1 MNSGV
6 LKWARPGRGHEQVS
20 IAEVGRGAGEV
31 NHPVSAQLLEPGAQR
46 QAVAHH
52 DQALAVRAGLARECL
67 FDGGCDSGAGFA
79 FGLTA
84 AAPYVVSGGPVGPL
98 GGEAAFG
105 LLGGETFPRS
115 EVDLAQA
122 GIQDQR
128 YTQVGS
134 DPGRGR
140 GGSLEVTGDHERGI
154 CGRRA
159 AQLVGDPAGDLH
171 PLASPGG
178 VQGGSAWPWYRPAAF
193 QEVRPCRTAMRHPRP
208 AISVHHP
215 GILVVLE
222 LDQVAGWIA

>member
-6 LKWARPGRGHEQVS
+6 LSGRARVEATNRSPLPRW
-20 IAEVGRGAGEV
+20 GAGPAKS
-31 NHPVSAQLLEPGAQR
+31 NHPVSAQLLQPGAQR

-115 EVDLAQA
+115 EVDLSQA

-128 YTQVGS
+128 HTQVGS

-140 GGSLEVTGDHERGI
+140 GGSLA
-154 CGRRA
+154 GRWRSR
-159 AQLVGDPAGDLH
+159 AGDLRS
-171 PLASPGG
+171 PSGPARGRPGG
-178 VQGGSAWPWYRPAAF
+178 RPPPLGVARWRPGGDRPGLGTARLAF
-193 QEVRPCRTAMRHPRP
+193 QAVRPCRTAMRHP
-208 AISVHHP
+208 AAGHLSTSSGDP
-215 GILVVLE
+215 GS
-222 LDQVAGWIA
+222 A